1 MKILL
6 INPPRFNEIIGN
18 NPSIIEE
25 ERGYNPPLGLLYLA
39 GYIQKYA
46 NYRISIIDAQVERF
60 DYQTLEKKVV
70 SEQPDIVGI
79 TAMTMTLVDVIKT
92 TRMVKRVNA
101 SIKTVLGGPHVN
113 LFPT

>member
-39 GYIQKYA
+39 SYIQKHTY
-46 NYRISIIDAQVERF
+46 YQVRIIDAQVERL
-60 DYQTLEKKVV
+60 DYKALQSKIL
-70 SEQPDIVGI
+70 SEQRRG
-79 TAMTMTLVDVIKT
+79 DV
-92 TRMVKRVNA
+92 
-101 SIKTVLGGPHVN
+101 LWWH
-113 LFPT
+113 